1 MMILINF
8 LYSLWLGIY
17 LKPVLAAAIQ
27 EWSKQYE
34 AVMDGLSVYL
44 VFLVAVITKELVK
57 VILFVLSED
66 YLNIVYRH
74 SKV

>member
-1 MMILINF
+1 
-8 LYSLWLGIY
+8 
-17 LKPVLAAAIQ
+17 
-27 EWSKQYE
+27 
-34 AVMDGLSVYL
+34 MDGLSVYL

-57 VILFVLSED
+57 VTLFVPSED